1 MDATTRTIQGRGES
15 VKKTLIVAL
24 FLIFLG
30 LTGCK
35 NTHDTIIVNNKS
47 ELIIDDIM
55 ISTPDGYFYENH
67 EKFVVGKN
75 KIGITIYFVTDGN
88 EGWDNKEE
96 VTE

>member
-1 MDATTRTIQGRGES
+1 M
-15 VKKTLIVAL
+15 KKTLIVAL
-24 FLIFLG
+24 FLILLG

-35 NTHDTIIVNNKS
+35 NTHDTITVNNKTG
-47 ELIIDDIM
+47 LVFDDIM

-67 EKFVVGKN
+67 EKFVVDEN

-88 EGWDNKEE
+88 EGWNDKEE

>member
-1 MDATTRTIQGRGES
+1 M
-15 VKKTLIVAL
+15 KKTLIVAL

-35 NTHDTIIVNNKS
+35 NTHDTIEIYNK
-47 ELIIDDIM
+47 
-55 ISTPDGYFYENH
+55 ISNVFDNINIKTPDGYFYENH
-67 EKFVVGKN
+67 EKFVVDEN

-88 EGWDNKEE
+88 EGWNDKEE

>member
-1 MDATTRTIQGRGES
+1 M
-15 VKKTLIVAL
+15 KKTLIVAL

-35 NTHDTIIVNNKS
+35 NEHDTIEIYNKTNTGYDN
-47 ELIIDDIM
+47 IILY
-55 ISTPDGYFYENH
+55 TPNGYFYESH
-67 EKFVVGKN
+67 KKFVVDEN

-88 EGWDNKEE
+88 EGWANKEE

>member
-1 MDATTRTIQGRGES
+1 M
-15 VKKTLIVAL
+15 KKTLIFAL

-35 NTHDTIIVNNKS
+35 NEHDTIEVYYKT
-47 ELIIDDIM
+47 D
-55 ISTPDGYFYENH
+55 STFDNVLFHTPNGYFYESH
-67 EKFVVGKN
+67 EKFVVDEN

-88 EGWDNKEE
+88 EGWGDKEE

>member
-1 MDATTRTIQGRGES
+1 M
-15 VKKTLIVAL
+15 KKTLIVAL

-35 NTHDTIIVNNKS
+35 NTHDTITVNNKS
-47 ELIIDDIM
+47 ELVFDDIM
-55 ISTPDGYFYENH
+55 IYTPDGYFYENH
-67 EKFVVGKN
+67 EKFVVDEN

-88 EGWDNKEE
+88 EGWDDKEE